1 MVQCDVCA
9 LRTAVVYCSAD
20 QAHLCAGCDLD
31 VHSANA
37 MSARHVREPLPV
49 GFPRLGPP
57 RRDAEVTHRALRR
70 PRDSAAFVWEGR
82 NICGHQ
88 PGAVQQCLTARKG
101 RGAVKATL

>member
-9 LRTAVVYCSAD
+9 LRTAVVFCSAD

-49 GFPRLGPP
+49 GFPAPDRP
-57 RRDAEVTHRALRR
+57 AFAL
-70 PRDSAAFVWEGR
+70 SYCMA
-82 NICGHQ
+82 
-88 PGAVQQCLTARKG
+88 L
-101 RGAVKATL
+101 